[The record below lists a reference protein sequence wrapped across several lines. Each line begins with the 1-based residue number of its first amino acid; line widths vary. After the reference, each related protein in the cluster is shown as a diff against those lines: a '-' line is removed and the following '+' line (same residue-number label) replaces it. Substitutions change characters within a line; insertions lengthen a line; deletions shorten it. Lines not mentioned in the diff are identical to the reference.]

1 MSSPITPLGDRVVAI
16 KEEAKTKTAS
26 GILLP
31 ENAKEQPI
39 MAKIVAIGEEV
50 KGIKVGDKIVYS
62 EYRATE
68 LKVDN
73 KDYLIVKLE
82 DILGTLK

>member
-1 MSSPITPLGDRVVAI
+1 
-16 KEEAKTKTAS
+16 
-26 GILLP
+26 
-31 ENAKEQPI
+31 